1 MPTKAYVLIET
12 TVGRSRDIANKLYEI
27 DGVETV
33 DQVTGP
39 YDLIVVVNGL
49 DLNSVGNLV
58 TNQIHVI
65 EGIARTVTCL
75 SMSRHE

>member
-1 MPTKAYVLIET
+1 MPTKAYILIET
-12 TVGRSRDIANKLYEI
+12 TVGRSREIANKLCEI
-27 DGVETV
+27 EGVETV

-39 YDLIVVVNGL
+39 YDLIVVVKRL

-58 TNQIHVI
+58 TTQIHVI

-75 SMSRHE
+75 SMNQQD